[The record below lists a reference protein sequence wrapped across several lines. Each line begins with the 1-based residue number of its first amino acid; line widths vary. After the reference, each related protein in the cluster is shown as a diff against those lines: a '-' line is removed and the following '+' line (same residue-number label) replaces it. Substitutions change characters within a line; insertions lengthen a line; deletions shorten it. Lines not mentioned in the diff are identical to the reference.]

1 MDIIELYCPACEAK
15 IEIKDDAASFNC
27 PNCGCRIVLDST
39 VLEVESAATVKYN
52 KKNASV
58 LAKIV
63 AAIAVL
69 LLLVGSG
76 LWIFERHIDTELKS
90 VVSEVRMYKDS
101 SDYGNA
107 RSRLAAIEYR
117 GLSKK
122 NREYWMNQRA
132 TLGEE
137 IVKDEVHDFVSTG
150 DYVHARSVVD
160 SYVPPD
166 GYSDKWETVKEALIK
181 EIDEKQTG
189 NAASQRIPVPV
200 SSKEL
205 EGKQYDEA
213 LNELK
218 KAGFTNI
225 DLVKISY
232 KSTWYKPG
240 TWKKA
245 NPGDVKEV
253 SIENEGKTVNSF
265 KKDDVF
271 LSASKITITYYDVEE

>member
-1 MDIIELYCPACEAK
+1 M
-15 IEIKDDAASFNC
+15 
-27 PNCGCRIVLDST
+27 
-39 VLEVESAATVKYN
+39 EVESSEAVKLN
-52 KKNASV
+52 KKNATV
-58 LAKIV
+58 LVKIV
-63 AAIAVL
+63 AAVVVL

-76 LWIFERHIDTELKS
+76 LWIFERHIETELKS
-90 VVSEVRMYKDS
+90 VVSEVCMYKDS

-122 NREYWMNQRA
+122 NREYWANQRA
-132 TLGEE
+132 ILGEE
-137 IVKDEVHDFVSTG
+137 LVKDEVHDNISTG

-160 SYVPPD
+160 SYVPPE
-166 GYSDKWETVKEALIK
+166 GYRDKWEAVKEALIK

-189 NAASQRIPVPV
+189 NAASVRIPVPV

-205 EGKQYDEA
+205 EGKQYDTA
-213 LNELK
+213 RNVLK
-218 KAGFTNI
+218 QAGFTNI
-225 DLVKISY
+225 DFVKIPY

-271 LSASKITITYYDVEE
+271 LAASKITITYYDEEE